1 MELFGRD
8 TERAQVVER
17 LGQRRLV
24 TICGPGGIGKT
35 ALARSVAEG
44 IGERYPLGAAAV
56 DLTRVDDAAAV
67 TEAIAGQLGYADFD
81 SLRDS
86 PSEEAILL
94 VVDNCEHVLDA
105 AADALTQ
112 LLEASPTPRVIAT
125 SRTPLDVIGESIVSL
140 APLRTPPPGDADAA
154 SPSVRLL
161 AARARDHGVDLG
173 PGDEEAA
180 AEVCRRLDGMPL
192 AIEIAAA
199 RLRTM
204 GLRELAA
211 QLDRPGV
218 LSRRRFRGRASHG
231 SVAELVDWSYRLL
244 DDGQRRAFEELAVF
258 AGPFTGELARS
269 VVAERWSGGE
279 ASPVTASPVT
289 AGPGDGADG
298 GDGVEWQELLDMLV
312 AASLVVV
319 DRSLDPTR
327 YRLLHPVRAVAAQLL
342 ERSGRAG
349 EVRSRLVDVIIA
361 ETLAISRGGPDGWRP
376 SDLHGLLD
384 LYDHTAASIRWLL
397 DHDDEPDRALLLVAV
412 LWGIVH
418 NAHSTEIHQLG
429 EAVLARWPD
438 PTSRRWPAAAAT
450 VATCRF
456 LAGDTGGA
464 IELAERAL
472 PNARGRRAAPALLLR
487 VMAQSRRAQGDLAG
501 ARAGFAEAARVA
513 DERGAHGL
521 TMEML
526 VDEALAIVELG
537 DVERGL
543 DQIESVV
550 VEADRRN
557 APINRQWAEASRAA
571 TLVRRDPRS
580 PEAVEAIESALD
592 SAREL
597 GYPAGTSF
605 CLRLRGEAELAADR
619 LEATA
624 ATVLELLDEL
634 SRRAGLDELRY
645 VLDLAAEV
653 MRRRGDDGWPD
664 LVATAADLPI
674 TSFLTPLEMAVPA
687 DAIEPGR
694 VLSIREVY
702 VRCRSAMLVELARSA
717 GPPAAGATP
726 STTPAAP
733 PEPAGGAAADGT
745 DADGAAAELVAEGD
759 VWRLTMGASTI
770 RIRRSKGLADLAA
783 LLEVPGREIP
793 AVDLSGGV
801 STVADDE
808 VIDAEA
814 RRRYEER
821 VRELQGE
828 IDEAEAAND
837 LARAERHRD
846 ELDALVDE
854 LTRAIGLGGRHRRL
868 GSDSERA
875 RSAVTQ
881 RLRTTIRRIA
891 ELDDDL
897 GAHFRNSIS
906 TGTYCAYRPH
916 PPVRWRVER

>member
-8 TERAQVVER
+8 TERTQVVER
-17 LGQRRLV
+17 LAQRRLV

-35 ALARSVAEG
+35 ALARSVADG
-44 IGERYPLGAAAV
+44 IGDEYPLGAAAI

-140 APLRTPPPGDADAA
+140 APLSTPPPGDVDTA

-161 AARARDHGVDLG
+161 SARARDHGVDLG
-173 PGDEEAA
+173 PDDEEAA
-180 AEVCRRLDGMPL
+180 AEVCRRLDGIPL

-211 QLDRPGV
+211 QLDQPGV

-244 DDGQRRAFEELAVF
+244 DPDRQRTFEELAVF

-269 VVAERWSGGE
+269 VAGGGGAGAGGGGDSAADAGVA
-279 ASPVTASPVT
+279 
-289 AGPGDGADG
+289 G
-298 GDGVEWQELLDMLV
+298 GDGQELLDELV

-319 DRSLDPTR
+319 DRSSDLTR

-397 DHDDEPDRALLLVAV
+397 DHDDGPDRALLLVAV

-429 EAVLARWPD
+429 ESVLARWPD

-456 LAGDTGGA
+456 LSGDTGGA

-487 VMAQSRRAQGDLAG
+487 VMAQSRRAQGDLEG
-501 ARAGFAEAARVA
+501 ARAGFAEAAGVA
-513 DERGAHGL
+513 AEREAHGL
-521 TMEML
+521 AMEML

-537 DVERGL
+537 DAERGL
-543 DQIESVV
+543 AQIESVI

-557 APINRQWAEASRAA
+557 ALINRQWAEASRAA
-571 TLVRRDPRS
+571 TLVRRDPHS
-580 PEAVEAIESALD
+580 PEAAEAIESALS
-592 SAREL
+592 SARRL

-619 LEATA
+619 LDDTA

-653 MRRRGDDGWPD
+653 MRRRDDDGWAD

-687 DAIEPGR
+687 ELVEPGR
-694 VLSIREVY
+694 SLSIREVY
-702 VRCRSAMLVELARSA
+702 VRCRSAMLVELERSGRSGPGGVAAPAPVDAETDPPGA
-717 GPPAAGATP
+717 GPAEPAAGRVAE
-726 STTPAAP
+726 TT
-733 PEPAGGAAADGT
+733 
-745 DADGAAAELVAEGD
+745 AELVAEGD
-759 VWRLTMGASTI
+759 VWRLTMGSSTI
-770 RIRRSKGLADLAA
+770 RIKSSKGLVDLAA
-783 LLEVPGREIP
+783 LLDVPGREIP
-793 AVDLSGGV
+793 AVDLTGGV

-814 RRRYEER
+814 RRRYEDR
-821 VRELQGE
+821 VRELQAD
-828 IDEAEAAND
+828 IDEAEAGND
-837 LARAERHRD
+837 LAMAERHRV

-854 LTRAIGLGGRHRRL
+854 LTAAIGLGGRHRRL
-868 GSDSERA
+868 GSESERA

-891 ELDDDL
+891 DLDDDL